1 MTNLMHR
8 PSFAPQTFAEAMEFS
23 KQISQSA
30 LVPSGYQ
37 GKPANCLVAIQW
49 GMELGLQPLQALQSI
64 SVINGKP
71 TIYGDALLAIVRA
84 DPRCVGVHETVD
96 DGVAT
101 CTVKRKHA
109 DGSVEEVTRTFS
121 MAQAQRAGLANKSG
135 PWKQYPERMLQHRA
149 RGNALRDSFPD
160 VLNGMITAEEANDYP
175 EAAPTASASMK
186 DITPP
191 AQTPPTLSE
200 IAAPKSPPPEKKP
213 VEDKQ
218 KVEREAQKSAFD
230 AVINNAMKTVEEG
243 NFRPQSYTL
252 TIPNKGSF
260 QYETEDDFAE
270 TYNDL
275 MLKMVQAK
283 SLAPDVR
290 RTKLKELEELNSE
303 TLATLSVEISEEL
316 KDKRLQYNKGLSVQ
330 LKEAGNG

>member
-96 DGVAT
+96 DDVAT

-175 EAAPTASASMK
+175 EAAPTAPESMK
-186 DITPP
+186 DVTPP
-191 AQTPPTLSE
+191 PQSPPSLSE
-200 IAAPKSPPPEKKP
+200 IAAPKSPPPERQSM
-213 VEDKQ
+213 EDKQ
-218 KVEREAQKSAFD
+218 RVEREAQKSAFD
-230 AVINNAMKTVEEG
+230 SVVASAMKTVEEG

-252 TIPNKGSF
+252 SIPNKDDLEF
-260 QYETEDDFAE
+260 ETEDDFAN

-275 MLKMVQAK
+275 MLKMVRAEA
-283 SLAPDVR
+283 LAPDVR
-290 RTKLKELEELNSE
+290 RTKLKELEELNIK
-303 TLATLSVEISEEL
+303 TLDALSSDIAQEL
-316 KDKRLQYNKGLSVQ
+316 KAKRLQYNKGLSVQ